1 MKSAESPQHVAI
13 IMDGNGRWAQARGM
27 PRIEGHRRGAA
38 AVRQA
43 IEGAMQAGCKYLTLY
58 CFSTENWKRPKIE
71 LDFLMQ
77 LLQHYLTSELAELK
91 AQSIRLNT
99 IGRLNELTPKI
110 QQQIRNAREQ
120 TVDCDKLV
128 LTLAINYGG
137 RQEIADAVKKI
148 GSEVAAGKLSPDNI
162 DEQTIH
168 DFLYTA
174 DLPDP
179 DLLIRTSGELR
190 LSNFLL
196 WQLSYAEI
204 VILDSTWPEF
214 TKEHFLAA
222 VEQFSNRQ
230 RRFGGLAPK

>member
-1 MKSAESPQHVAI
+1 
-13 IMDGNGRWAQARGM
+13 MDGNGRWAQARGL
-27 PRIEGHRRGAA
+27 PRIEGHRRGAG

-43 IEGAMQAGCKYLTLY
+43 IEGAIQSGCKYLTLY
-58 CFSTENWKRPKIE
+58 CFSTENWKRPKVE

-91 AQSIRLNT
+91 SQSIRLNT
-99 IGRLNELTPKI
+99 IGRLDELTPKI
-110 QQQIRNAREQ
+110 QQQLAVAQEQ
-120 TVDCDKLV
+120 TADCDRLV

-137 RQEIADAVKKI
+137 RQEITDAVKRI
-148 GSEVAAGKLSPDNI
+148 GNEVAAGNLKPAEI
-162 DEQTIH
+162 DEQTIQQH
-168 DFLYTA
+168 LYTS

-204 VILDSTWPEF
+204 VILESTWPEF
-214 TKEHFLAA
+214 TKEHFLSA
-222 VEQFSNRQ
+222 VEQFGNRQ
-230 RRFGGLAPK
+230 RRFGGLTPK